1 MWGVGEIKKKDI
13 MTDEG
18 FYLLLLDVQIHNLIE
33 EKEFLG
39 FESQR
44 YFGKDK
50 RKRVK
55 YEKGHEKYISTES
68 SGG

>member
-1 MWGVGEIKKKDI
+1 M
-13 MTDEG
+13 MDED
-18 FYLLLLDVQIHNLIE
+18 FYLLPLDVQIHNLIE

-39 FESQR
+39 LESQR